1 MAEQNEERSE
11 QPTSGARTR
20 ASVTAA
26 PAYPAADRGVARPE
40 GREALS
46 PTSSAYQPAEAEHTP
61 VLPQGFVSN
70 WAEGANNIPAQTPVV
85 VVEPEQVTAAKA
97 MEQALPA
104 VTALVSPARTSM
116 EIASPAPLPRPGD
129 ENLTRGTEADAEL
142 RSELEGSEPEMP
154 LDPNS
159 AEARKR
165 ADENREL
172 DEKNQ
177 SEAAKNLAERQEKM
191 RQRYEEQADKLA
203 ERQEEQRRRLEER
216 SSRHQP
222 RPEQL
227 PS

>member
-1 MAEQNEERSE
+1 MAEQNEERSQE
-11 QPTSGARTR
+11 QPRTR
-20 ASVTAA
+20 ASVS
-26 PAYPAADRGVARPE
+26 ARPANPAE
-40 GREALS
+40 EQRTVGVIP
-46 PTSSAYQPAEAEHTP
+46 PTASSNQPAEPEHTP

-70 WAEGANNIPAQTPVV
+70 WAEGANNIPLNTPVV
-85 VVEPEQVTAAKA
+85 VIEPEQVAAAKA

-104 VTALVSPARTSM
+104 VTALVSPARSSM

-129 ENLTRGTEADAEL
+129 ENLTRGTEPDAEL
-142 RSELEGSEPEMP
+142 RAELEGVAPEMP

-159 AEARKR
+159 SEARKK

-177 SEAAKNLAERQEKM
+177 SEAAKDLAERQEKM
-191 RQRYEEQADKLA
+191 RDRYEQQADKLA

-216 SSRHQP
+216 SARH
-222 RPEQL
+222 RPTAGQL